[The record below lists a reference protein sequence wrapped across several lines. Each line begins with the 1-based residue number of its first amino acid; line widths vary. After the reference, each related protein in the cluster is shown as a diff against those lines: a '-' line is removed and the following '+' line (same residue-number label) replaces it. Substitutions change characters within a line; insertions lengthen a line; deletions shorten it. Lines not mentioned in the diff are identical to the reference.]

1 MEDKKGNIILGIILA
16 ILMIVAIV
24 IVIKNPN
31 KTDTINGTTLTNK
44 QEETN
49 IENQLDSIQE
59 IDMEA
64 INKKEEKETS
74 MQTGGIFCKI
84 EDKTVFYED
93 INKTIY
99 LYDLKENKT
108 NKLVTLENG
117 ANKIYFDG
125 ENIYSIPSYYSGK
138 GIYKVD
144 LQGNV
149 QEIYEGSSLQL
160 WLTEDK
166 IYFVKQ
172 IGYDEINGNPQ
183 GTLCTMDKDGENIV
197 EIAQNVKNDFF
208 IQDEK
213 IYYTTQDR
221 KMYVINVDGTN
232 QEELVQGRK
241 FVIATSP
248 KYILYIDY
256 ASQEA
261 KHILNLETKEDNIIG
276 YFGQLKKCQGKTY
289 LNVRTRLDD
298 GSLATDYTLFEIL
311 EDGNVQEYGKFADF
325 GTDLKYII
333 NGKVYLSN
341 QEKGTYT
348 INLEDSQKESADN
361 YNGCRYFLGGY
372 GYKVD
377 DSDVEDI
384 KVERIEL

>member
-1 MEDKKGNIILGIILA
+1 MKQILSILGVSEEGVKMEDKKGNIILGIILA

-149 QEIYEGSSLQL
+149 QEIYEG
-160 WLTEDK
+160 
-166 IYFVKQ
+166 
-172 IGYDEINGNPQ
+172 
-183 GTLCTMDKDGENIV
+183 
-197 EIAQNVKNDFF
+197 
-208 IQDEK
+208 
-213 IYYTTQDR
+213 
-221 KMYVINVDGTN
+221 
-232 QEELVQGRK
+232 
-241 FVIATSP
+241 
-248 KYILYIDY
+248 
-256 ASQEA
+256 
-261 KHILNLETKEDNIIG
+261 
-276 YFGQLKKCQGKTY
+276 
-289 LNVRTRLDD
+289 
-298 GSLATDYTLFEIL
+298 
-311 EDGNVQEYGKFADF
+311 
-325 GTDLKYII
+325 
-333 NGKVYLSN
+333 
-341 QEKGTYT
+341 
-348 INLEDSQKESADN
+348 
-361 YNGCRYFLGGY
+361 
-372 GYKVD
+372 
-377 DSDVEDI
+377 
-384 KVERIEL
+384 